1 MHRIW
6 LGRLRMPPTSTLPAQ
21 TGFLQSVERD
31 PESPCL
37 RWDGGTLT
45 YAQMA
50 DRAARIA
57 DSVGDAPRVAILA
70 ERTPTAY
77 AGVLGTLMA
86 GATYVPLN
94 TAHPADRNR
103 VILERSGAGAVIADS
118 AGFAQLPAVLTDAVP
133 ETLVVADEG
142 IDPTVPINARHPVVN
157 AREGQAAL
165 MPRTTVERDA
175 PAYLMFTSGS
185 TGVPKGVAVSHAN
198 VRALVSRLAAR
209 YRLTPADRLSQMF
222 DLTFDLS
229 VFDQFMAWEA
239 GACLVCPSRA
249 DVLNPANFIREQ
261 ELTVWFSVPSVAMFM
276 RRLGSL
282 APGSFP
288 SLRWS
293 LFCGEPLPLELAEAW
308 SAAAPGSTLENL
320 YGPTEVTVACTVYRW
335 QGEESRPQ
343 CIHGIVPIGE
353 PFAGLDVMLTDP
365 ALHEVAAGEP
375 GELLVT
381 GDQVTL
387 GYWNDTE
394 RTEAAFVTPPGTS
407 ATYYRTGDL
416 VTRRTADAP
425 LSYLGRLDHQVKILG
440 HRVEL
445 LEIEA
450 ALRVATGRDSVAAVA
465 WPRTGSGAAGV
476 VAFVAGGPVDAAR
489 VRTVLAS
496 RLPPYMVPRQIR
508 EIPEL
513 PLNSNGKI
521 DRRALE
527 ALLEGA
533 GPA

>member
-1 MHRIW
+1 
-6 LGRLRMPPTSTLPAQ
+6 MPA
-21 TGFLQSVERD
+21 
-31 PESPCL
+31 PC
-37 RWDGGTLT
+37 
-45 YAQMA
+45 
-50 DRAARIA
+50 
-57 DSVGDAPRVAILA
+57 S
-70 ERTPTAY
+70 
-77 AGVLGTLMA
+77 
-86 GATYVPLN
+86 
-94 TAHPADRNR
+94 
-103 VILERSGAGAVIADS
+103 
-118 AGFAQLPAVLTDAVP
+118 
-133 ETLVVADEG
+133 
-142 IDPTVPINARHPVVN
+142 
-157 AREGQAAL
+157 
-165 MPRTTVERDA
+165 TVERDA
-175 PAYLMFTSGS
+175 LAYLMFTSGS

-198 VRALVSRLAAR
+198 VRALISRLAAR
-209 YRLTPADRLSQMF
+209 YRLTSADRLSQMF

-249 DVLNPANFIREQ
+249 DVVNPARFIREH

-335 QGEESRPQ
+335 RGEESRPH

-353 PFAGLDVMLTDP
+353 PFAGLDVMLADP
-365 ALHEVAAGEP
+365 ALHEVPVGEP
-375 GELLVT
+375 GELLMA

-394 RTEAAFVTPPGTS
+394 RTAAAFVTPPATPV
-407 ATYYRTGDL
+407 TYYRTGDL
-416 VTRRTADAP
+416 VTRRTPDAP

-450 ALRVATGRDSVAAVA
+450 ALRAATGRDSVAAVA

-476 VAFVAGGPVDAAR
+476 VAFIAGGGVDAAG

-508 EIPEL
+508 EMPAL

-527 ALLEGA
+527 AILAEA
-533 GPA
+533 APP